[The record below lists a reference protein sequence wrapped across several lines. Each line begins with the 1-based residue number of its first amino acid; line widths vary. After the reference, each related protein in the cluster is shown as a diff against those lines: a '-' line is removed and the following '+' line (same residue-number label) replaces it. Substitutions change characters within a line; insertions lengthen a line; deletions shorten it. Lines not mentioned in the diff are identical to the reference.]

1 MSSQTSLVA
10 KQCRIQSWA
19 LQIKDCQNRP
29 VGMTVGEW
37 CIQNNITKADYY
49 YRLKCVRQACL
60 DSMESTPAFVE
71 LPVPEIKSARE
82 CAVGSTAA
90 AVIRGTNLPFLHFSH
105 MPEMLFVLLLPYYD
119 APFLLFRYS
128 TISSAQFSFNSTL
141 PSLLFANF
149 ITAFPTTS

>member
-29 VGMTVGEW
+29 VGMTVGDW
-37 CIQNNITKADYY
+37 CIQNNITKANYY

-71 LPVPEIKSARE
+71 LPVSEMTSTNG
-82 CAVGSTAA
+82 CATNPAVA
-90 AVIRGTNLPFLHFSH
+90 AVIHGANGFTIELYENASAEFMKNLIGACA
-105 MPEMLFVLLLPYYD
+105 Y
-119 APFLLFRYS
+119 
-128 TISSAQFSFNSTL
+128 AQ
-141 PSLLFANF
+141 
-149 ITAFPTTS
+149 

>member
-29 VGMTVGEW
+29 AGMTVGEW

-71 LPVPEIKSARE
+71 LPIPEIKSEKE
-82 CAVGSTAA
+82 CAVISTAA
-90 AVIRGTNLPFLHFSH
+90 AVIRGTNGITIELHENASMEFIKN
-105 MPEMLFVLLLPYYD
+105 LIGACTY
-119 APFLLFRYS
+119 
-128 TISSAQFSFNSTL
+128 AQ
-141 PSLLFANF
+141 
-149 ITAFPTTS
+149 

>member
-1 MSSQTSLVA
+1 MGSQTSLVA

-19 LQIKDCQNRP
+19 MQVKDCQNRP
-29 VGMTVGEW
+29 EDMTVNEW
-37 CIQNNITKADYY
+37 CLQNNITKANYY

-90 AVIRGTNLPFLHFSH
+90 AVIRGTNGITIELHENASMEFIKN
-105 MPEMLFVLLLPYYD
+105 LIGACTY
-119 APFLLFRYS
+119 
-128 TISSAQFSFNSTL
+128 AQ
-141 PSLLFANF
+141 
-149 ITAFPTTS
+149 

>member
-29 VGMTVGEW
+29 AGMTVGEW

-71 LPVPEIKSARE
+71 LPVPEMKSATE
-82 CAVGSTAA
+82 CSVRTTAA
-90 AVIRGTNLPFLHFSH
+90 AVIRGTNGITIELHENAS
-105 MPEMLFVLLLPYYD
+105 PEFIKNLIGACTY
-119 APFLLFRYS
+119 
-128 TISSAQFSFNSTL
+128 AQ
-141 PSLLFANF
+141 
-149 ITAFPTTS
+149 